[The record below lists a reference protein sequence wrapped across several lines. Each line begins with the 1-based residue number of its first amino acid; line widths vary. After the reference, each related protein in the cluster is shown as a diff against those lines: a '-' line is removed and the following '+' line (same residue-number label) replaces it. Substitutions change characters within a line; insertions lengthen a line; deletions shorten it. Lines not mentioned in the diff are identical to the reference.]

1 MKYEEIY
8 AQMKIVAEAAK
19 QRGLLQAYEQD
30 FYLYDNHA
38 LQSGWTPEGKFL
50 WVITPNGTH
59 LTEIGIHPKQ
69 NDWALATVHSGYK
82 TREIYLVS
90 ANGIKQLTV
99 EKAESEIKKLDY
111 IVDGSTIKDKTGEVL
126 AYMRLK
132 PIRSEARQGGQIRF
146 NRPDN
151 LPYTERLKHVL
162 GIIANSEIAKYYGS
176 WFVVTES
183 IVFD

>member
-1 MKYEEIY
+1 MTYENIY

-30 FYLYDNHA
+30 FYLYDHEA
-38 LQSGWTPEGKFL
+38 VRSTWTPEGKYL

-59 LTEIGIHPKQ
+59 LPEIGIHPKQ

-90 ANGIKQLTV
+90 ASGIKQLTV

-111 IVDGSTIKDKTGEVL
+111 IVDGSTIMAKTGEVL

-132 PIRSEARQGGQIRF
+132 PIRSQGRQGGEIRF

-151 LPYTERLKHVL
+151 MSYTDRLKHVL
-162 GIIANSEIAKYYGS
+162 TNIANNEISKYYGS
-176 WFVVTES
+176 WFVVTDS
-183 IVFD
+183 VVFE